1 MSVND
6 STKHRQNL
14 KVGDYGH
21 LSDLK
26 RGQVAKV
33 LDFHNDNAALKRH
46 LTFFNV
52 TPAAVGPVLGVT
64 AALEEAKA
72 NAEIVC
78 KNLTLTV
85 NCDGESP
92 LKLYYKYED

>member
-1 MSVND
+1 MKKINFLQRTKSEAMEIANEYIASKDGLAYDMDMSVD
-6 STKHRQNL
+6 
-14 KVGDYGH
+14 
-21 LSDLK
+21 
-26 RGQVAKV
+26 
-33 LDFHNDNAALKRH
+33 
-46 LTFFNV
+46 
-52 TPAAVGPVLGVT
+52 
-64 AALEEAKA
+64 EAKA

>member
-1 MSVND
+1 MKKINFFPRTKSEAMEIANEYIASKDGLAYDMDMSVD
-6 STKHRQNL
+6 E
-14 KVGDYGH
+14 
-21 LSDLK
+21 
-26 RGQVAKV
+26 AKV
-33 LDFHNDNAALKRH
+33 
-46 LTFFNV
+46 
-52 TPAAVGPVLGVT
+52 
-64 AALEEAKA
+64 

>member
-1 MSVND
+1 MEIANEYIASKDGLAFDMDMSV
-6 STKHRQNL
+6 
-14 KVGDYGH
+14 
-21 LSDLK
+21 
-26 RGQVAKV
+26 
-33 LDFHNDNAALKRH
+33 
-46 LTFFNV
+46 
-52 TPAAVGPVLGVT
+52 
-64 AALEEAKA
+64 EEAKA

>member
-1 MSVND
+1 MKKINFFQRTKSEAMEIANEYIVSKDGLAYDMDMSVD
-6 STKHRQNL
+6 
-14 KVGDYGH
+14 
-21 LSDLK
+21 
-26 RGQVAKV
+26 
-33 LDFHNDNAALKRH
+33 
-46 LTFFNV
+46 
-52 TPAAVGPVLGVT
+52 
-64 AALEEAKA
+64 EAKA

>member
-1 MSVND
+1 MKNINFFPRTKSEAMEIANEYIASKDGLAYDMYMSVD
-6 STKHRQNL
+6 
-14 KVGDYGH
+14 
-21 LSDLK
+21 
-26 RGQVAKV
+26 
-33 LDFHNDNAALKRH
+33 
-46 LTFFNV
+46 
-52 TPAAVGPVLGVT
+52 
-64 AALEEAKA
+64 EAKA

>member
-1 MSVND
+1 MKKINFFPRTKSVAMEIANEYIASKDGLAYDMDMSVD
-6 STKHRQNL
+6 E
-14 KVGDYGH
+14 
-21 LSDLK
+21 
-26 RGQVAKV
+26 AKV
-33 LDFHNDNAALKRH
+33 
-46 LTFFNV
+46 
-52 TPAAVGPVLGVT
+52 
-64 AALEEAKA
+64 

>member
-1 MSVND
+1 MKKINFFQRTKSEAMEIANEYIASKDGLAFDMDMSV
-6 STKHRQNL
+6 
-14 KVGDYGH
+14 
-21 LSDLK
+21 
-26 RGQVAKV
+26 
-33 LDFHNDNAALKRH
+33 
-46 LTFFNV
+46 
-52 TPAAVGPVLGVT
+52 
-64 AALEEAKA
+64 EEAKA